1 MYITDISNY
10 YSEEQL
16 QNYILNM
23 NAFEVLQN
31 INSAIC
37 DMGGKRK
44 MDGSKLVYRQ
54 ITTFC
59 YLRFMKRRIY

>member
-37 DMGGKRK
+37 DMGEKEKWTEANWFIDR
-44 MDGSKLVYRQ
+44 LQLFV
-54 ITTFC
+54 IC
-59 YLRFMKRRIY
+59 VL